1 MFSLRKREVKTRA
14 MALADIRSDGIQLA
28 IIKSDSD
35 AEYPEIIW
43 SYFETFP
50 RGHLERENEKMLQ
63 SAVRSAINKLE
74 FEGIGFLRKHFPD
87 LSPEL
92 FKVTVSA
99 PLSETVARGV
109 KFNGKTPVELNTD
122 LVDEVN
128 RRAIIP
134 ANDSISKTLESRFG
148 LTTTAGEVGKFGK
161 DGLQF
166 VSILPTSVFGEI
178 KSGYERF
185 LNKAKLVIEPRIGD
199 YVRALSDLPHD
210 TNQMCLI
217 DLSGSA
223 TELCVVCDGAVKSV
237 SHTDNGTNK
246 IIKSLA
252 HSLNLPESEV
262 SHLFKDNDVNALR
275 SMSQNKQTTLETT
288 LKEYE
293 ESLKTLLRR
302 GGEDNLPT
310 TIFVHGDAEDIDFI
324 RNRLNA
330 LDIWP
335 TRPNIQSITPN
346 LWNSDPSLDTPLVVT
361 AILFH
366 KKRQ

>member
-1 MFSLRKREVKTRA
+1 MFSLKKREVKTRA

-28 IIKSDSD
+28 IIKSESD
-35 AEYPEIIW
+35 APYPEIVW
-43 SYFETFP
+43 SYFEAFP
-50 RGHLERENEKMLQ
+50 RGHLERENEKVLQ
-63 SAVRSAINKLE
+63 AAVRSAVSKLE
-74 FEGIGFLRKHFPD
+74 LEGIRFLHKNFPN
-87 LSPEL
+87 LTPEL

-109 KFNGKTPVELNTD
+109 KFHSKTPIELNTD
-122 LVDEVN
+122 LVDEVS
-128 RRAIIP
+128 RRAPIP

-148 LTTTAGEVGKFGK
+148 LTQTAGEVGRFGQN
-161 DGLQF
+161 GLQF

-178 KSGYERF
+178 KSGHERF

-199 YVRALSDLPHD
+199 YARALSDLPHD

-223 TELCVVCDGAVKSV
+223 TELCVVCDGAVKNV
-237 SHTDNGTNK
+237 SHTEGGTNK

-262 SHLFKDNDVNALR
+262 AHLFKDNDVNVLK
-275 SMSQNKQTTLETT
+275 SLSQDRQAILEST

-293 ESLKTLLRR
+293 DSLKSLLKRNT
-302 GGEDNLPT
+302 DDTLPT
-310 TIFVHGDAEDIDFI
+310 TIFVHGDNEDLNFI
-324 RNRLNA
+324 RDRLNA

-335 TRPNIQSITPN
+335 SSPDIHQITPN
-346 LWNSDPSLDTPLVVT
+346 LWNSDPTLDTPLVVT